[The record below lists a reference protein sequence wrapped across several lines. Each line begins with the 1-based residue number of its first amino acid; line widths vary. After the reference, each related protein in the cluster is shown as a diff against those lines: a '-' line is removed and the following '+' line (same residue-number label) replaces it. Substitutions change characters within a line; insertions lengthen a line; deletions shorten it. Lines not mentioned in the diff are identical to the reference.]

1 MNNNEMPTNVA
12 PSPEEIAKVEPMAT
26 SVEATPETS
35 KAETTTINV
44 ETPQGVDASLSV
56 PTMKDPAIIP
66 KESKPKFVDPA
77 YEQAKGDNWRNTGS
91 K

>member
-26 SVEATPETS
+26 SLEATPETS
-35 KAETTTINV
+35 KAETTTINA

-56 PTMKDPAIIP
+56 PTMKDPAVMP
-66 KESKPKFVDPA
+66 KPFVDPG
-77 YEQAKGDNWRNTGS
+77 YQQAIGDNWRNTGS